1 MGAVAPMG
9 FAHRARQALTVCRH
23 HHQMNMIGHQAVRDF
38 HCVLLARLRHQV
50 QVQRVVGVLEENALA
65 PVPTLRDVVR
75 HLRDHDAGES
85 GQ

>member
-9 FAHRARQALTVCRH
+9 FAQRARQALTVCRH
-23 HHQMNMIGHQAVRDF
+23 PHPMNMIGHQAVRGF
-38 HCVLLARLRHQV
+38 HSVLLARVRH
-50 QVQRVVGVLEENALA
+50 QVQRVVRVLEENALA

-75 HLRDHDAGES
+75 RVRDHDAGES